1 MLHFLQT
8 KKKIKNV
15 QLELTDFFQLNFMF
29 HFGQAGGKS
38 FSILLKEFNIP
49 DILIVQEVIF

>member
-8 KKKIKNV
+8 KKKKNV

-29 HFGQAGGKS
+29 HFGQAGGNLS

-49 DILIVQEVIF
+49 DILIV